1 MDVSSRNDLRLGG
14 IAELFERQQQLR
26 FCIERCE
33 VIYGKERRNGPGA
46 LHRKEDLCK
55 RTHEPASGGG
65 IHVKRTRPPLR
76 RISSSLIK

>member
-33 VIYGKERRNGPGA
+33 VIYGKERRNGPGLSIGRKIFANA
-46 LHRKEDLCK
+46 LMSPLAEAASTLKELD
-55 RTHEPASGGG
+55 
-65 IHVKRTRPPLR
+65 RPYGV
-76 RISSSLIK
+76 SLQV